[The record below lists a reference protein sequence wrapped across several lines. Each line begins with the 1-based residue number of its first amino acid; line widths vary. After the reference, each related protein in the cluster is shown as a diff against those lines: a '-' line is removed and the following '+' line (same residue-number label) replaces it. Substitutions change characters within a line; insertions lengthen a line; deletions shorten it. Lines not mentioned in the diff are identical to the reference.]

1 MLYDFS
7 FLNTYHYIIDIL
19 LQEKIQIHLFPYHI
33 NMSVSYT
40 HLDVYKRQ
48 THGGQSLKNVKRHPT
63 IEDNVTI
70 YSNASVLGG
79 DTVVGEGS
87 VIGGNTFIIKS
98 VPSGT
103 IVNNKAVMRFKY
115 SKTSEDFNQ
124 NEFE

>member
-1 MLYDFS
+1 M
-7 FLNTYHYIIDIL
+7 
-19 LQEKIQIHLFPYHI
+19 I
-33 NMSVSYT
+33 N
-40 HLDVYKRQ
+40 
-48 THGGQSLKNVKRHPT
+48 SLTNFVKQKAVAFFTPCLH
-63 IEDNVTI
+63 

-98 VPSGT
+98 IPSGT

>member
-1 MLYDFS
+1 MQRK
-7 FLNTYHYIIDIL
+7 NWK
-19 LQEKIQIHLFPYHI
+19 KIGVQ
-33 NMSVSYT
+33 
-40 HLDVYKRQ
+40 DVEE
-48 THGGQSLKNVKRHPT
+48 SLKRKKVSMKSLKDVKRHPT

>member
-1 MLYDFS
+1 ML
-7 FLNTYHYIIDIL
+7 
-19 LQEKIQIHLFPYHI
+19 
-33 NMSVSYT
+33 V
-40 HLDVYKRQ
+40 
-48 THGGQSLKNVKRHPT
+48 
-63 IEDNVTI
+63 
-70 YSNASVLGG
+70 GG

-98 VPSGT
+98 IPSGT